1 MRKTRKK
8 KAREKFYFPL
18 RSFSIQRAQLSRS
31 LEQASLRHPSK
42 QRRLGTQRE
51 WRILPACLT
60 GDVTVWEVDCITQVF
75 LESNTLFIGTQV
87 LLEKEYLSKFSL
99 YATKEGLPMQL
110 FPLTLRCLETD
121 KYAIALDQV

>member
-1 MRKTRKK
+1 MGKTRKK

-51 WRILPACLT
+51 WRILPTCLT
-60 GDVTVWEVDCITQVF
+60 GDVTVSEVDCVTQAF

-87 LLEKEYLSKFSL
+87 LLEKENLSKFLPL
-99 YATKEGLPMQL
+99 YYQGGLAH
-110 FPLTLRCLETD
+110 
-121 KYAIALDQV
+121 AIVAINSMMFRN